1 MGGGVV
7 GRIPR
12 KHMALSS
19 AVVNPSTPVP
29 LLAQV
34 TAAVA
39 GLPSFLAILLV
50 VRFPLS
56 PPQLSPSSR
65 KSTWLPEDVPSF
77 LDPPCSTALF

>member
-1 MGGGVV
+1 MVVGGGVV

-50 VRFPLS
+50 VRFSPLTTS
-56 PPQLSPSSR
+56 AF
-65 KSTWLPEDVPSF
+65 SF
-77 LDPPCSTALF
+77 IQKVNLAP